1 MNVKTVV
8 GLKCQNGA
16 GMSKLCR
23 YILSKWCRCRHSF
36 GHKSSSIHT
45 YFKCNCNRTN
55 ECSGRSKQSE
65 FTRLASIL
73 RYVTIVGIFM
83 SIMSYFD
90 INHTLRSIFGE
101 EFSMNLS
108 RLLGCER
115 INVYSGQSKQSEF
128 THDLCH
134 LFGMHQGRCC
144 HEPILALL
152 DYTLATLN
160 NQRSICSL

>member
-1 MNVKTVV
+1 
-8 GLKCQNGA
+8 
-16 GMSKLCR
+16 
-23 YILSKWCRCRHSF
+23 
-36 GHKSSSIHT
+36 
-45 YFKCNCNRTN
+45 
-55 ECSGRSKQSE
+55 
-65 FTRLASIL
+65 
-73 RYVTIVGIFM
+73 M

-108 RLLGCER
+108 RLLGSER

-144 HEPILALL
+144 HEPIVALL
-152 DYTLATLN
+152 DFTLVTLN
-160 NQRSICSL
+160 NQRSICSMYYVDSSASTKIVLNLQHFDKIYLQSFDTAAPF